1 MKFSRLFFFCGKCRW
16 GVTCFEVRSMNFVL
30 FSAVSAVA
38 WRFRDKIWKELDVN
52 STQGV
57 DFSAAK
63 HVGRNNVRYPLNIQ
77 VRNFL
82 ILSFYLPARFMNFSP
97 QAASKCHE
105 FQINDESLSR
115 VRTFSLVIFQFTS
128 DLLLSRRLSGGD
140 DDNNKNCMQWGRK
153 WRRKK
158 FDECF
163 DTDNRALPLQ
173 EHLFALK
180 YSHSQLWHSFGRRGE
195 HLYCVL
201 ARQLSASYISGV
213 GINYFSLF
221 G

>member
-1 MKFSRLFFFCGKCRW
+1 M
-16 GVTCFEVRSMNFVL
+16 
-30 FSAVSAVA
+30 
-38 WRFRDKIWKELDVN
+38 
-52 STQGV
+52 
-57 DFSAAK
+57 
-63 HVGRNNVRYPLNIQ
+63 
-77 VRNFL
+77 RNFL
-82 ILSFYLPARFMNFSP
+82 ILSFHLPARFMNFSP
-97 QAASKCHE
+97 KAASKCHE

-180 YSHSQLWHSFGRRGE
+180 YSHSQLWHSVEDEGSI
-195 HLYCVL
+195 CIV
-201 ARQLSASYISGV
+201 
-213 GINYFSLF
+213 FSL
-221 G
+221 GSYQLHTSAESALIISLYSVKLIIS